1 MTLSRLIN
9 ILQKVM
15 GSGCPAVL
23 QTPDGKKWEPS
34 GMVSS
39 VYFVNEPIQTDT
51 MHTTVHLVEVK
62 K

>member
-1 MTLSRLIN
+1 MTLSRLIS
-9 ILQKVM
+9 ILQRVM

-23 QTPDGKKWEPS
+23 QTPDGKEWVPS

-39 VYFVNEPIQTDT
+39 VYFAKEPPNDT
-51 MHTTVHLVEVK
+51 IHTTVHLVEVK